1 MSLALPQFLT
11 RFLQGFTPSSVDA
24 PGLVGLCECR
34 YVASTS
40 VPVAAYSAGPDDAPT
55 TVLFVHGF
63 TLAAECY
70 FLQVRHLAEQH
81 PNIRSVLL
89 DLRGHGQT
97 GEVAPEQCT
106 IDGSADDVLAVIDQ
120 LIPKGNIILVG
131 HSLGGHVV
139 LNTIRRSP
147 EEVFQRIRGVILIA
161 TSIDSLSA
169 QGVPR
174 LLTTKLAD
182 KVYGAMEN
190 TPDMVSKFRDE
201 IADFL
206 APALAATV
214 FKRIGT
220 PYNLVKFHA
229 DMIKHTPLNTFIGY
243 FDDLEAHSE
252 VAAADRL
259 AQLPGYVLVGNDD
272 HVTPLSQSKRI
283 LELWPRAELKQTDK
297 CGHMI
302 ILEAP
307 ELVNE
312 ALDELIRQIKPD
324 FDAAV

>member
-1 MSLALPQFLT
+1 MAVPQFLA
-11 RFLQGFTPSSVDA
+11 RFLRGITPTSGDA
-24 PGLVGLCECR
+24 PGLEGLCECGT
-34 YVASTS
+34 VASTS
-40 VPVAAYSAGPDDAPT
+40 VPVATYTAGPADAPV
-55 TVLFVHGF
+55 TVVFVHGF

-70 FLQVRHLAEQH
+70 FLQVRHLVSEH
-81 PNIRSVLL
+81 PQVRSVLL

-97 GEVAPEQCT
+97 GEVAPEECT
-106 IDGSADDVLAVIDQ
+106 IEGSADDVLAVIDEMV
-120 LIPKGNIILVG
+120 PHGEIILVG

-139 LNTIRRSP
+139 LNTIRRCP
-147 EEVFQRIRGVILIA
+147 ESVYQRIRGVVLIA

-182 KVYGAMEN
+182 KVYNAVEH
-190 TPDMVSKFRDE
+190 TPEAVAQFRDD
-201 IADFL
+201 ISDFL
-206 APALAATV
+206 APALAAMV
-214 FKRIGT
+214 FKRIST

-229 DMIKHTPLNTFIGY
+229 DMIQHTPITTFIGY
-243 FDDLEAHSE
+243 FDDLEEHSE
-252 VAAADRL
+252 VEAADRL
-259 AQLPGYVLVGNDD
+259 SKLPGFVLVGNDD

-283 LELWPRAELKQTDK
+283 LELWPRAELKHTDK

-312 ALDELIRQIKPD
+312 ALDELLAD
-324 FDAAV
+324 